1 MAEFISIEALR
12 EKLKAPDTEADRVQ
26 FLVKSA
32 MEVVTAQQ
40 LCIRAVENL
49 KHAVEQVTGQHWT
62 RWKF

>member
-1 MAEFISIEALR
+1 MAEFYNIEELR
-12 EKLKAPDTEADRVQ
+12 EKFKAPDTEADRVQ

>member
-1 MAEFISIEALR
+1 MAEFVTIEQLR
-12 EKLKAPDTEADRVQ
+12 EKLKAPQTDDERVQ

-32 MEVVTAQQ
+32 MEVVTAQE
-40 LCIRAVENL
+40 LCFRAMENL